1 MLQPHL
7 VHAILYEPW
16 AISAEHA
23 LTLAPYI
30 SNVLDANMAF
40 ERTDPVLPYATS
52 QAVSAVAGASVN
64 GVREQ
69 KRVQVITITG
79 AITKY
84 SQACGPDGS
93 MQMKSYLDAALADN
107 SVDAIVLRIDSPGG
121 MVAGTE
127 TFAAAINDAS
137 KPVVAF
143 VDDLAASAGYW
154 LAAASDYIIAN
165 NSTAQ
170 VGSIGVLSS
179 FQDLQPMFEKQGV
192 KFHTIL
198 APQSKNKTRLFDKIR
213 AGDYAEYKEQILRPL
228 TAKFIDFVKASRPG
242 ATESHFAAD
251 IFYAQDVEGSLIDE
265 IGSFERALQKA
276 ADLAHESVISSSH
289 NTSTMSKIEFKR
301 LATAANVPALESADG
316 SINLSAEMAQAVET
330 ALKASE
336 TAQADLQAQLDAR
349 ASEADTIA
357 QLTTDLQTAN
367 DRIAELEKGPGAE
380 SAETDTENDAT
391 AGSGDQDDFWSRYHN
406 LKTL

>member
-30 SNVLDANMAF
+30 NSVLDANIAF
-40 ERTDPVLPYATS
+40 ERAEPVLPYAS
-52 QAVSAVAGASVN
+52 SVAASDSVA

-84 SQACGPDGS
+84 SQACGPAGTIAIGEWIDQAIS
-93 MQMKSYLDAALADN
+93 DN
-107 SVDAIVLRIDSPGG
+107 SIDAIVLKVDSPGG
-121 MVAGTE
+121 MVAGTSVL
-127 TFAAAINDAS
+127 IDKIKSSS
-137 KPVVAF
+137 KPIVGFA
-143 VDDLAASAGYW
+143 DDLAASKGFW
-154 LAAASDYIIAN
+154 ILAATDYIIAN
-165 NSTAQ
+165 SPTAQ

-179 FQDLQPMFEKQGV
+179 MRDILPALEKQGIKQHV
-192 KFHTIL
+192 IT
-198 APQSKNKTRLFDKIR
+198 APQSKNKTKLFDQIR
-213 AGDYAEYKEQILRPL
+213 AGDYAEYKEKILRPL
-228 TAKFIDFVKASRPG
+228 AQEFIDFIQLQLPN
-242 ATESHFAAD
+242 ATQDHLTGD

-265 IGSFERALQKA
+265 IGSFELALQKA

-301 LATAANVPALESADG
+301 LATAANVPVLESADG

-330 ALKASE
+330 ALEASE

-367 DRIAELEKGPGAE
+367 DRIAELENGAGAE
-380 SAETDTENDAT
+380 SANTTQETDAN
-391 AGSGDQDDFWSRYHN
+391 AGTGDQDDFWSRYHN

>member
-40 ERTDPVLPYATS
+40 ERADPVLPYAIGHAAS
-52 QAVSAVAGASVN
+52 PHANNGMRSAK
-64 GVREQ
+64 Q
-69 KRVQVITITG
+69 IQVITITG

-93 MQMKSYLDAALADN
+93 MQMKAYLDAALADN

-127 TFAAAINDAS
+127 TFAEAIKNAS

-179 FQDLQPMFEKQGV
+179 FQDLQPMFEAQGR
-192 KFHTIL
+192 KFHTII
-198 APQSKNKTRLFDKIR
+198 APQSTNKTRLFDKIR

-228 TAKFIDFVKASRPG
+228 AAKFIDFVKASRPG
-242 ATESHFAAD
+242 ATEAHFAAD
-251 IFYAQDVEGSLIDE
+251 VFYAQDVEGSLIDE

-276 ADLAHESVISSSH
+276 ADLATESVSSSSLH
-289 NTSTMSKIEFKR
+289 NNSTMSKTEFKR
-301 LATAANVPALESADG
+301 LTKAANVPALESADG

-330 ALKASE
+330 ALEASE

-380 SAETDTENDAT
+380 SAEAEIETDAN

-406 LKTL
+406 LKNH